1 MATILYSGLLGIVL
15 VILSVR
21 VVALRG
27 NPAFAWF
34 KFGYGGE
41 YALDRA
47 VRAHGNLAEYAPTFL
62 LMMLIAEQSGYSSFA
77 LHCYGGTFLLG
88 RLMHGV
94 CFGFMESNLP
104 LRIAGTVLTLFPL
117 LGLSVILL
125 AQYFSS

>member
-1 MATILYSGLLGIVL
+1 MATNLYTGLLGIVL
-15 VILSVR
+15 ITLSIRVI
-21 VVALRG
+21 ALRG

-41 YALDRA
+41 NALDRA
-47 VRAHGNLAEYAPTFL
+47 IRAHGNLTEYAPIFL
-62 LMMLIAEQSGYSSFA
+62 LMMLIAEQGGFSSFA

-104 LRIAGTVLTLFPL
+104 LRVAGTVLTLFPL
-117 LGLSVILL
+117 VGLSRILL
-125 AQYFSS
+125 SQYFGF